1 MHSTYRESSG
11 PQVFATMHNV
21 NVNADSSVVA
31 EDDNN
36 NISINRSDG
45 VNERANGA
53 AHVNRKRLVV
63 VGLGMVALGEDMDRL
78 SFFMLRNLAD

>member
-1 MHSTYRESSG
+1 
-11 PQVFATMHNV
+11 MHNV

-36 NISINRSDG
+36 ININRSDD
-45 VNERANGA
+45 VNELANGA

-78 SFFMLRNLAD
+78 SFFMLQN